1 MHWESVLLKIVQLFG
16 SANFKSIIISLYFVI
31 ASRFRLRDLE
41 ENRRLQVLPK
51 ISCFLCRNIDV
62 VDIDLS
68 CIGVLSSSQN

>member
-1 MHWESVLLKIVQLFG
+1 MQLCGSV
-16 SANFKSIIISLYFVI
+16 NFKSVILSLYFVI

-51 ISCFLCRNIDV
+51 ILLFLYRNLDV

-68 CIGVLSSSQN
+68 CAGVLSSSQN